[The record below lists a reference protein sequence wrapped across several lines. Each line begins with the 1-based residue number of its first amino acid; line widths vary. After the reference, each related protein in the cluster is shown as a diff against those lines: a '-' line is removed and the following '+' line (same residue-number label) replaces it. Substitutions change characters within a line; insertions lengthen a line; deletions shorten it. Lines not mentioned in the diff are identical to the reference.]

1 MDGHPSLDAARCERA
16 RLARDARF
24 DGLFYTAVKTTGIYC
39 RPVCPAPAPKAANV
53 VYFDT
58 AAAAAA
64 AGFRP
69 CLRCRPEL
77 SPDDRDGR
85 ARDQVADRVLAR
97 IHEGALDEQDAA
109 GLAAEFALGERQL
122 RRLFLARYGVT
133 PQAAAATHRLHIA
146 KQLLT
151 ETRLPVIDIAFAAG
165 YASLRR
171 FNQAFAA
178 ATGMSP
184 TRLRRNSGDADD
196 GAETQTLRL
205 AYRPPYD
212 WPRVLAFLRVRAL
225 AGIEAVDADAYERML
240 PEFGPT
246 ARLRVTHDRARDAL
260 ALHLHA
266 VPTKAMPALAQRVR
280 RMFDLDADPKAIAS
294 VLSADARL
302 KSGLAKRPGLRVP
315 VGFDAWETA
324 VRAVVGQ
331 RISVAATRTLLTRL
345 IGADGRFPSAAAL
358 CERDL
363 GGLGLTAAR
372 AQTIRALAAA
382 VVDGRVHFRAGQ
394 SLDAFVEA
402 LVALPGIGPWTA
414 HYIAMRALGH
424 PDAYPFGD
432 LIVRRALGDPTPRA
446 ERAMADAWRPWR
458 SYVVLHL
465 WTETSERG
473 NLAT

>member
-151 ETRLPVIDIAFAAG
+151 ETRLPVIDIAFASG

-184 TRLRRNSGDADD
+184 TRLRKAGEDAQPA
-196 GAETQTLRL
+196 GELQTLRL

-212 WPRVLAFLRVRAL
+212 WPRVLAFLRARAL
-225 AGIEAVDADAYERML
+225 PGIERVDAEAYERAL
-240 PEFGPT
+240 PDLGPM
-246 ARLRVTHDRARDAL
+246 ARLRVSRDTAHDAL
-260 ALHLHA
+260 NLHLA
-266 VPTKAMPALAQRVR
+266 SVPTRTIPALVQRVR
-280 RMFDLDADPKAIAS
+280 RLFDLDADPQAIAS
-294 VLSADARL
+294 VLSADPRL
-302 KSGLAKRPGLRVP
+302 APVLAQRPGLRVP

-324 VRAVVGQ
+324 VRAIVGQ

-345 IGADGRFPSAAAL
+345 IGEDGRFPAATQL
-358 CERDL
+358 LDRDL
-363 GGLGLTAAR
+363 GGIGLTQAR
-372 AQTIRALAAA
+372 ARTIHALAAA
-382 VVDGRVHFRAGQ
+382 VADGRVHFRAGQ
-394 SLDAFVEA
+394 SLDAFVDA

-424 PDAYPFGD
+424 PDAFPFGD

-446 ERAMADAWRPWR
+446 EREQAERWRPWR

-465 WTETSERG
+465 WTDTSEQG
-473 NLAT
+473 NRAR